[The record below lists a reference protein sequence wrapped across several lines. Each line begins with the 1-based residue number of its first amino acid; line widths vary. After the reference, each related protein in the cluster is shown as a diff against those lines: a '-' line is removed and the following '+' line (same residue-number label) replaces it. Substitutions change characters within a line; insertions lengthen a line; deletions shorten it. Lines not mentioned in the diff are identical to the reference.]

1 MSFFKIEQYA
11 QSAEGIVF
19 DYSNAPFSLLFIG
32 GLLVLYVVMAVH
44 RTRRG
49 QWSRDQWEKIAIE
62 FGVPTVCVAIV
73 VAMSYERQT
82 LVGRFDAADVVRSD
96 RSVFHFLAPEVSRM
110 PVADVRA
117 IRIDSVDW
125 QNTRNGSPD
134 GPVRTTY
141 FIRLDVAGER
151 EVLLVGCSRDRKHTE
166 AVADQLVRFLR
177 AHPDHQP
184 RGFYVRL

>member
-1 MSFFKIEQYA
+1 MS
-11 QSAEGIVF
+11 
-19 DYSNAPFSLLFIG
+19 P
-32 GLLVLYVVMAVH
+32 
-44 RTRRG
+44 R
-49 QWSRDQWEKIAIE
+49 
-62 FGVPTVCVAIV
+62 
-73 VAMSYERQT
+73 
-82 LVGRFDAADVVRSD
+82 
-96 RSVFHFLAPEVSRM
+96 VSRI

-151 EVLLVGCSRDRKHTE
+151 VILVVGSSRDRAHTE

-177 AHPDHQP
+177 AHPDHEP
-184 RGFYVRL
+184 RGFYERL

>member
-1 MSFFKIEQYA
+1 MSFLRNEQYA

-49 QWSRDQWEKIAIE
+49 QWSRSQWQKIAIE
-62 FGVPTVCVAIV
+62 FAVPTICVAIV
-73 VAMSYERQT
+73 VTMSYERQT
-82 LVGRFDAADVVRSD
+82 LVGRFDAADLIRSD
-96 RSVFHFLAPEVSRM
+96 RSVFRLLAPEVSRI

-117 IRIDSVDW
+117 IRIDSADW
-125 QNTRNGSPD
+125 QVTRNGSPD

-151 EVLLVGCSRDRKHTE
+151 VVLLVGSSRDRAHTE
-166 AVADQLVRFLR
+166 AVAGQLTRFLR

-184 RGFYVRL
+184 RGFYERL